1 MTASLPC
8 NVWGAKHPVPCE
20 IIVPEIIVCRR
31 QAAMVGT
38 EGSDPSLNGGVNRL
52 SATHSHKEHPKAL
65 RIKRKIICQF
75 I

>member
-20 IIVPEIIVCRR
+20 IRLPLVP
-31 QAAMVGT
+31 AAMVGT
-38 EGSDPSLNGGVNRL
+38 AGSDPALNGGVNRL